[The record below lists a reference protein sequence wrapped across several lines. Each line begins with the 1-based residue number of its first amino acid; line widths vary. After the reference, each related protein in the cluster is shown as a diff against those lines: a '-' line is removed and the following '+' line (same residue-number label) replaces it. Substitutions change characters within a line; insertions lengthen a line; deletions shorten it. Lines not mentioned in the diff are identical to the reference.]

1 MNRIPEE
8 QAIAEMRDARRFNE
22 FMGGNRFRQSEYRQL
37 ARRVVDLGIPPGGKV
52 LDIGTGPGF
61 VAIEIARLLQGTGGQ
76 VVGLDMSPAMLTLA
90 SENATRAGLNGA
102 LTWRE
107 GDARAMPFDRGEFDA
122 MVSNDSLHHWTDPL
136 PIFNEIARVVKDN
149 GGYIIHDSRRLEQ
162 AWPRFFAWLIGL
174 TIPGDFRVHY
184 WNSINSSYT
193 PAELRRILAQSRLAG
208 WQVEEGFMELMVIKS
223 ARHF

>member
-8 QAIAEMRDARRFNE
+8 QAIAAMTDARRFNE
-22 FMGGNRFRQSEYRQL
+22 FMGNNRFRQEEYRQL

-61 VAIEIARLLQGTGGQ
+61 VAIEIARLLNGAGVQ

-90 SENATRAGLNGA
+90 AENATRAGLNGT
-102 LTWRE
+102 LIWRE
-107 GDARAMPFDRGEFDA
+107 GDAQAMPFDPGEFD
-122 MVSNDSLHHWTDPL
+122 MVVSNDSLHHWAEPL
-136 PIFNEIARVVKDN
+136 PIFNEIARVVKNN
-149 GGYIIHDSRRLEQ
+149 GGCLIHDSRRLEQ
-162 AWPRFFAWLIGL
+162 VWPRFFAWLIGL

-208 WQVEEGFMELMVIKS
+208 WQVEEGFMDTTIVK
-223 ARHF
+223 ARS